1 MSARIVGS
9 ETIHRIIRLKE
20 TDGHRPDRCQRQ
32 STCCRHGAPEEQALE
47 PQLLVMNVDNLPRQG
62 IAKRVDQ
69 WFSDVRN
76 ETMQSF
82 DDWLAVVSSPAPST
96 APGIRLSQGNVE
108 FELRHGRRYSIE
120 DAVRGARQFL
130 CIIDGRVPLVA
141 FIDERGRRGA
151 WITVRNLFTIEEMV
165 SMRELPDHA

>member
-1 MSARIVGS
+1 M
-9 ETIHRIIRLKE
+9 
-20 TDGHRPDRCQRQ
+20 
-32 STCCRHGAPEEQALE
+32 E
-47 PQLLVMNVDNLPRQG
+47 PQLLVMDVDHLPRQG

-69 WFSDVRN
+69 WFADVRN
-76 ETMQSF
+76 ENTQQSF
-82 DDWLAVVSSPAPST
+82 DDWLAIVASPEPAI

-120 DAVRGARQFL
+120 DAVRGARQFR

-141 FIDERGRRGA
+141 FIDERGYRGA

-165 SMRELPDHA
+165 SMRELPDQA